1 MSSDGSEKWP
11 RSARSLGTG
20 ATSTPGRI
28 PLYRQTY
35 YIAWRKSNACARAR
49 QGPGARA
56 MPPAYTISL
65 AYSSPVMPAQFL
77 LIAKSNG
84 EAENRACAVRKPRT
98 RLQAEGNVVGYDI
111 GLTGKIAVLSPLAH
125 TSGAG
130 DSAHLCGSFRA

>member
-28 PLYRQTY
+28 PLYRWTY
-35 YIAWRKSNACARAR
+35 YIAWRKSSACAHAR
-49 QGPGARA
+49 QGPGVRA
-56 MPPAYTISL
+56 MPRACTICL
-65 AYSSPVMPAQFL
+65 AYSSPALPIRFP

-98 RLQAEGNVVGYDI
+98 RLQAEGNVVAYDI
-111 GLTGKIAVLSPLAH
+111 GLTGKIVVLSPLAH
-125 TSGAG
+125 TAGA
-130 DSAHLCGSFRA
+130 